1 MKGYDMYGLI
11 NKAIKGLVLE
21 GFGEDA
27 WRRICD
33 RAEIADDEFL
43 SMEAYDDSLTYD
55 LVGAATEELGLPAET
70 ILESFGGYWVQYTA
84 VEGYGEILKSAGN
97 TLPEFLANL
106 DQMHARVKLAF
117 PELKPPRF
125 KISDANDEGLILHYF
140 SHRPGLAPLVTGLI
154 KGLAIRFELNVN
166 VVPFRDGRGEDE
178 HDAFKITYLHL
189 EENE

>member
-1 MKGYDMYGLI
+1 MYGLI

-27 WRRICD
+27 WKRIIN
-33 RAEIADDEFL
+33 RAQIDDDEFL

-55 LVGAATEELGLPAET
+55 LVAAATEELGLPAET

-84 VEGYGEILKSAGN
+84 VEGYGEILKSAGS
-97 TLPEFLANL
+97 TLPEFLSNL

-125 KISDANDEGLILHYF
+125 KISDSDEHGLILHYF

-154 KGLAIRFELNVN
+154 KGLAIRFDLTVD
-166 VVPFRDGRGEDE
+166 VSPFRDGIGEDE
-178 HDAFKITYLHL
+178 HDAFKITYRIH
-189 EENE
+189 EGT